1 MTEVVGVSC
10 QFSFFEHRIYRH
22 QVQKVV
28 RRPMKAPKVMFFHQ
42 TSDLTKSD
50 EYCHAPS
57 SSAQPVDPSPCLL
70 FHRWRP
76 ALWGWFFLLP
86 FCAFSTS
93 TAFATAVPTAFSK
106 QFSQAFS
113 KSFGRSPCRFCRFC
127 RPPVQEAQRAAGL
140 CSC

>member
-1 MTEVVGVSC
+1 
-10 QFSFFEHRIYRH
+10 
-22 QVQKVV
+22 
-28 RRPMKAPKVMFFHQ
+28 MFFHQ
-42 TSDLTKSD
+42 TSELTKSD
-50 EYCHAPS
+50 EYRHAPS
-57 SSAQPVDPSPCLL
+57 SSAQPVDPSPSLL

-113 KSFGRSPCRFCRFC
+113 TSFGRSPCRFCRFC
-127 RPPVQEAQRAAGL
+127 RASSSGGTAGSGAMFVLVVQGNLASWKRPPSERAIYSNVSMSHRLPA
-140 CSC
+140 SPAK